1 MPYFIVERSFD
12 PPLTRDDLDGI
23 ERRMASCLDL
33 YNVRWIRSFWSADR
47 GRMVCEYEAPDAASV
62 RKVQDEAGANFDRVW
77 STDVLGQA

>member
-12 PPLTRDDLDGI
+12 PPLTRETLDGI

-47 GRMVCEYEAPDAASV
+47 ARMMCEYEAPDAASV
-62 RKVQDEAGANFDRVW
+62 RKVQDEAGAHFDRVW